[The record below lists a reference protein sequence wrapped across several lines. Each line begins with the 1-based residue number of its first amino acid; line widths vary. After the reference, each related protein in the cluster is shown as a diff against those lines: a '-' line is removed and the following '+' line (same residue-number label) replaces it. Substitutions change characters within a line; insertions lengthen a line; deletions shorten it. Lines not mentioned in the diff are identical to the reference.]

1 MRFARVARCWMLL
14 LLHNPLAR
22 PRRAAFEDGGFIGY
36 YQKEALVSVYE
47 TDGFYSLSYMPVR
60 RLAAHLI

>member
-1 MRFARVARCWMLL
+1 MLL